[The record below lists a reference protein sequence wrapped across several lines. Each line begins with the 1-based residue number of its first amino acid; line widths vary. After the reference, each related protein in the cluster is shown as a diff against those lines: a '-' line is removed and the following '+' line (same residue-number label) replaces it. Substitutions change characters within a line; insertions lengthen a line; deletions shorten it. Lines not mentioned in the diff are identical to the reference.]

1 MNNFFNRNILRTF
14 SYQDDSALKTIEFLD
29 ANGERRSITVTETMY
44 NMAEWMLLNMIHDGY
59 LQFVKKSGIVVAE
72 ILVEKTLIMPENE
85 LLDVSPMPVDLP

>member
-1 MNNFFNRNILRTF
+1 
-14 SYQDDSALKTIEFLD
+14 
-29 ANGERRSITVTETMY
+29 MY